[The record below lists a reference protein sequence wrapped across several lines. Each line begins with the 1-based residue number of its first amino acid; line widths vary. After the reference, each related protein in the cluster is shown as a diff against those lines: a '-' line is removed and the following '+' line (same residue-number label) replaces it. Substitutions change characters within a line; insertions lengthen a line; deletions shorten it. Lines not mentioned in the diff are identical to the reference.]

1 MDNNIAKLAGS
12 WPIHPRPFSL
22 FSPIVMD
29 FLQQLE
35 SKIRKSTLLSADT
48 SYAALGFWLRR
59 KHLES
64 FQALTAN
71 YQYRFGRGAI
81 FHITPTNI
89 PIMFAYS
96 FIISLLS
103 GNSNIVR
110 ISPLIVEKVRPL
122 WNAISQLLE
131 CNEFRDL
138 EESNAII
145 SYEKNS
151 STTDQ
156 LSAACDGR
164 IIWGGNDSIREIR
177 KSPLPPQAIELVF
190 ADRYSLA
197 VFDGEA
203 LRDCT
208 DDELA
213 LWAHHFYNDTYDLD
227 QNACSSPKIIFWLAP
242 PKTDISGVQKR
253 WWQLVAENAAAYD
266 LAPIKVS
273 RKYTQLWQFSMTCPV
288 LQKIE
293 HFNNLLYVYTLSSLP
308 SDITT
313 LSGIFG
319 QFFQYT
325 ITDLMDLMPLLSKK
339 VQTISVLGM
348 DKDKLRR
355 KMVTCNVMGGDRI
368 VSVGQAMNMDIV
380 WDGFNMLEGLSRII
394 SQE

>member
-1 MDNNIAKLAGS
+1 MDNNIIKLAGS
-12 WPIHPRPFSL
+12 WPIHFRPLSL

-35 SKIRKSTLLSADT
+35 STIRKNVVLSSDT

-64 FQALTAN
+64 FQARTSN
-71 YQYRFGRGAI
+71 YQYRLGRGSI

-96 FIISLLS
+96 FIISLLA

-110 ISPLIVEKVRPL
+110 ISPQIVEKVCPL
-122 WNAISQLLE
+122 WTVISQILE
-131 CNEFRDL
+131 CNEFQKL
-138 EESNAII
+138 KESNAII
-145 SYEKNS
+145 AYEKS
-151 STTDQ
+151 SSINDQ
-156 LSAACDGR
+156 LSATCDGR
-164 IIWGGNDSIREIR
+164 IIWGGNDSINEIR

-197 VFDGEA
+197 VIDSET
-203 LRDCT
+203 LRCCT

-213 LWAHHFYNDTYDLD
+213 TWAHYFYNDTYAMD
-227 QNACSSPKIIFWLAP
+227 QNACSSPKIILWLAP
-242 PKTDISGVQKR
+242 KETDITSVQKR
-253 WWQLVAENAAAYD
+253 WWQMVAKDAAVYD

-273 RKYTQLWQFSMTCPV
+273 QKYTQLWQFSITCPA

-293 HFNNLLYVYTLSSLP
+293 RFNNLLYIHTLSFLP
-308 SDITT
+308 SDITL

-339 VQTISVLGM
+339 VQTISVLGI
-348 DKDKLRR
+348 DKANLRR
-355 KMVTCNVMGGDRI
+355 KVVTSNVMGADRI
-368 VSVGQAMNMDIV
+368 VSIGQAMDMDIV
-380 WDGFNMLEGLSRII
+380 WDGFNMLENLSRII
-394 SQE
+394 N